1 MSQLGPFEVGQ
12 IKAHL
17 HDGLTG
23 ADILRILKKPDGK
36 TGWSPQV
43 VYNAID
49 THMDIVDLIIG
60 SLHCF

>member
-23 ADILRILKKPDGK
+23 AEILDIVTKPDGE
-36 TGWSPQV
+36 TPWSKQTL
-43 VYNAID
+43 YSAIEKLNED
-49 THMDIVDLIIG
+49 PFWRG
-60 SLHCF
+60 EREEG